1 MFGNF
6 DERVSELTKSVLLT
20 EHNLFEK
27 SKKIILVLNQMGIDP
42 DRGDVMVEL
51 RKVHAL
57 LFDMEYYHDL
67 KTYLHNITTGRRRT
81 QSTRT
86 VDRSMTV
93 DPKPFLEYMNDV
105 RREMKEAM
113 PDFTL
118 LLGYVME
125 KVTENPTRY
134 VQESEY
140 SDFWGT
146 DEETV
151 DLIEKLVSAGHPLLS
166 PDDLEN
172 QDENSEPENWFG
184 SDFHF
189 HITNNRNKTSSD
201 IVNKGH
207 NIGSI
212 SCHDGSI
219 SPILVYKTAL
229 YTLDLY
235 AVSDVHGM
243 GDAEY
248 ETYMFGH
255 SFSEI
260 VVLAGQRGLSYLC
273 LKKEGKWALAEL
285 RDDMTPQCALT
296 FLSGYEFD
304 NEDDLLHHFSIDSKP
319 FDYKCFWGNTSAM
332 PRRWNEKSGAS

>member
-67 KTYLHNITTGRRRT
+67 KTYLHNITTGQRRT

-146 DEETV
+146 DDETV

-172 QDENSEPENWFG
+172 QDENSEPEN
-184 SDFHF
+184 
-189 HITNNRNKTSSD
+189 
-201 IVNKGH
+201 
-207 NIGSI
+207 
-212 SCHDGSI
+212 
-219 SPILVYKTAL
+219 
-229 YTLDLY
+229 
-235 AVSDVHGM
+235 
-243 GDAEY
+243 
-248 ETYMFGH
+248 
-255 SFSEI
+255 
-260 VVLAGQRGLSYLC
+260 
-273 LKKEGKWALAEL
+273 
-285 RDDMTPQCALT
+285 
-296 FLSGYEFD
+296 
-304 NEDDLLHHFSIDSKP
+304 
-319 FDYKCFWGNTSAM
+319 
-332 PRRWNEKSGAS
+332 